1 MRRNDISVLV
11 IEDAPQLLITQKD
24 LEKEFKN
31 NECLGKTILT
41 STEQLYSL
49 FSQMHNEI
57 VNSTQRIISSK
68 KKIDLGADVNL
79 LEQS

>member
-1 MRRNDISVLV
+1 MSKNDISVLV

-49 FSQMHNEI
+49 FF
-57 VNSTQRIISSK
+57 
-68 KKIDLGADVNL
+68 
-79 LEQS
+79 